1 MKRLLIILTG
11 MMTSFSM
18 VSAASPADE
27 RNAFA
32 VKSVNS
38 MDKLAV
44 FVKGAC

>member
-1 MKRLLIILTG
+1 MKTLLIILTA
-11 MMTSFSM
+11 MMTSLS
-18 VSAASPADE
+18 VVTAASPAEARD
-27 RNAFA
+27 AFA